1 MNTQDVIAI
10 VAKIQDIIII
20 VSIILIAIFI
30 IINVNGIIS
39 GIKSGMYPPCVE
51 CRHYR
56 PKKYLHVEYC
66 NCNKNRDLI
75 TGEPK
80 DCSVT
85 RGTYKCKFERKSVF
99 DSLISELTDKK

>member
-1 MNTQDVIAI
+1 MDIQNIFKI
-10 VAKIQDIIII
+10 VC
-20 VSIILIAIFI
+20 IILIAILLINI
-30 IINVNGIIS
+30 ISGLIS

-51 CRHYR
+51 CKHYR
-56 PKKYLHVEYC
+56 LKKYGFVEYY
-66 NCNKNRDLI
+66 NCNKNKDLI

-80 DCSVT
+80 NYSVT